1 MPTYHYRCK
10 QCGYDFSE
18 YQSFEDDPIT
28 VCPKCGKPELRKVFS
43 APPINFKGSGF
54 YRTDK

>member
-28 VCPKCGKPELRKVFS
+28 VCPKCGKPELRK
-43 APPINFKGSGF
+43 
-54 YRTDK
+54 

>member
-18 YQSFEDDPIT
+18 YQSFEDD
-28 VCPKCGKPELRKVFS
+28 
-43 APPINFKGSGF
+43 
-54 YRTDK
+54 